1 MKTLKATISLLAII
15 PTISYAGDLVHS
27 FGSPSFSG
35 IGQSQHFLSIAQI
48 EHNRK
53 EKLQDDLDAADREAA
68 REEANKT
75 INKFIQNVESRIY
88 AQISK
93 NLVDSMFEDDGA
105 LSGTADLEGATIYWE
120 KDLTAGTITVQITE
134 EDGSFTELVV
144 PLTGFGF

>member
-68 REEANKT
+68 RE
-75 INKFIQNVESRIY
+75 
-88 AQISK
+88 
-93 NLVDSMFEDDGA
+93 
-105 LSGTADLEGATIYWE
+105 
-120 KDLTAGTITVQITE
+120 
-134 EDGSFTELVV
+134 
-144 PLTGFGF
+144 